1 MTDKAPETQWWI
13 ARDGQQHGPLSD
25 SEMRAFIEMRHLR
38 ATDLVWRPGFVD
50 WRPAQLIFP
59 MQAHHAVPENLHGMV
74 GAAAMPEPASL
85 EAETTEAGFE
95 IVAETQRAEARGAWG
110 ERDPEPGTAAGGR
123 SPSGAARGTAPRREL
138 RRRPETAAS
147 APVAKIAGIATAL
160 VLVLAGG
167 WFALANGGYVRGL
180 AGFFSTATGSLALDA
195 TPETLDARLQK
206 MPLWG
211 AIKRQFP
218 NWYGDLVR
226 ETVKLSGDDP
236 QGAAMTKHL
245 AESLVELRRQNATA
259 ALSASPAR
267 LRAIAEAFL
276 ENLRALKA
284 RSTEA
289 CYAFISQGETS
300 PATIGLLENPGDGR
314 PMQNQVAA
322 IIAAI
327 AEGRAAPVARE
338 KPTKNDYDT
347 LAASLMK
354 IGWKEEDLRLFAN
367 PRALAGAAPD
377 RVCQMV
383 QDWFRAHIE
392 IEDQPM
398 QERLL
403 METLRPVVA
412 G

>member
-25 SEMRAFIEMRHLR
+25 DEMRAFIEMRHLR

-59 MQAHHAVPENLHGMV
+59 MQAHYAAPDNLHDMV
-74 GAAAMPEPASL
+74 GAPVMTEPAGL

-95 IVAETQRAEARGAWG
+95 FEVEAPREEIRAARAT
-110 ERDPEPGTAAGGR
+110 RDGAAGR
-123 SPSGAARGTAPRREL
+123 AHSGQTGEAAPRREI
-138 RRRPETAAS
+138 RRRPEPGEAL
-147 APVAKIAGIATAL
+147 PIAKIAGFAAAAFL
-160 VLVLAGG
+160 VLGGG
-167 WFALANGGYVRGL
+167 WFVLANGPSLNGL
-180 AGFFSTATGSLALDA
+180 AGLFSTVTGSLAEDT
-195 TPETLDARLQK
+195 TPETLDARLQR
-206 MPLWG
+206 MALWV
-211 AIKRQFP
+211 AVKKQFP

-226 ETVKLSGDDP
+226 ETAKLSGDDP
-236 QGAAMTKHL
+236 KGAAMTKHL
-245 AESLVELRRQNATA
+245 AESLVDLRRQNANA

-267 LRAIAEAFL
+267 LRGIAEAFL
-276 ENLRALKA
+276 ENLRSLKA
-284 RSTEA
+284 QSTEA

-300 PATIGLLENPGDGR
+300 PATIGLLESPRDGR

-322 IIAAI
+322 IVAAI
-327 AEGRAAPVARE
+327 AEGRATPITRE
-338 KPTKNDYDT
+338 KPTKTDYDA
-347 LAASLMK
+347 LAAALTK
-354 IGWKEEDLRLFAN
+354 IGWKEDDLRLFAN
-367 PRALAGAAPD
+367 PKALASSTPE

-383 QDWFRAHIE
+383 QDWFRVHIE

-403 METLRPVVA
+403 VETLRPVVA